1 MLLHFRI
8 KCCGLVLV
16 SGWPTVAQVSS
27 LFFFVCYYIQKRIVL
42 VLVVK
47 RELDSEPLNVIGFPP
62 SSPVS
67 QVALACTRYQSF
79 IRLQTTV
86 SGHNDISN
94 TVSQHMDG
102 ERGREGRTNASRVRS
117 R

>member
-1 MLLHFRI
+1 MLLRFRI

-27 LFFFVCYYIQKRIVL
+27 LFFFVCYYIQKCIVL

-67 QVALACTRYQSF
+67 QVALACTRYHSF

-86 SGHNDISN
+86 SGHNNIRLWAL
-94 TVSQHMDG
+94 VLQI
-102 ERGREGRTNASRVRS
+102 NAPVQPLFDPY
-117 R
+117 